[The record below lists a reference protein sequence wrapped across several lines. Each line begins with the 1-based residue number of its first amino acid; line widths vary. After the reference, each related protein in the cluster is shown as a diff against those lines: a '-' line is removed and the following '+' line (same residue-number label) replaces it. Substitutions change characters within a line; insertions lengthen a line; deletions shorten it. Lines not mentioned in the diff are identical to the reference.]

1 MNDDPSVPAPETW
14 TAGQISDADFL
25 DACVL
30 HHAAFPKPGR
40 TLEQVIA
47 KKRPVWM
54 DPARVRDGE
63 PDVAADPP
71 SVRYVLR
78 EPGPDGELRC
88 IANAAALVRTVQTQD
103 GLMTVSGL
111 LDVATHPDVRGR
123 GLGAVVVQRVF
134 AAVDDGT
141 YPFCLFA
148 TGPARPF
155 YEKLGAAVVTNR
167 IVNSHADDD
176 PEANPFTD
184 DFVMRYPANTTGRA
198 RWPEGLID
206 LRGPGF

>member
-1 MNDDPSVPAPETW
+1 MPDAPPIETW
-14 TAGQISDADFL
+14 TAGRIPEADFL

-40 TLEQVIA
+40 TLDEVIA

-54 DPARVRDGE
+54 DVARS
-63 PDVAADPP
+63 PDAAADPP
-71 SVRYVLR
+71 PVRYVVR
-78 EPGPDGELRC
+78 EPGPDGKPRC
-88 IANAAALVRTVQTQD
+88 IANAAALVRTVQTEA

-111 LDVATHPDVRGR
+111 LDVATHPDARGR
-123 GLGAVVVQRVF
+123 GLGAVVVRRVF

-184 DFVMRYPANTTGRA
+184 DYVMRYPANTTGPPP
-198 RWPEGLID
+198 WPDGLID